1 VRNLGISGRRKL
13 PRKNVYIKID
23 PELVELSEVFAELGV
38 TREQLVD
45 LGILIGTD
53 FNPDGV
59 KGIGPSTALKLIKEY
74 KCLENAVPK
83 LEHATFTVDY
93 NRIRQIFLVPK
104 VRDIAKLEWG
114 RPDSDGVLS
123 FLCDEHSFSRERV
136 EKMLN
141 RMEDALKKAEKKTNL
156 EKWF

>member
-1 VRNLGISGRRKL
+1 
-13 PRKNVYIKID
+13 
-23 PELVELSEVFAELGV
+23 
-38 TREQLVD
+38 
-45 LGILIGTD
+45 
-53 FNPDGV
+53 V

-74 KCLENAVPK
+74 KCLENVVPK
-83 LEHATFTVDY
+83 LEHAAFTVDY

-104 VRDIAKLEWG
+104 VRDIDKLEWG
-114 RPDSDGVLS
+114 RPDSVGVLS